1 MDDINKNTEDYNPNK
16 NRKILI
22 VFDDM
27 IADMLSN
34 ANINRIV
41 TELFIRG
48 RKLNIS
54 LVFITQPSFAVPK
67 EIGLNC
73 MNHFMM
79 KIPNKREP
87 KQIASQKSQDI
98 NFINLYKKCTA
109 KPYYF
114 LVIDAILA
122 SDNPLHSRKNLI
134 ERI

>member
-1 MDDINKNTEDYNPNK
+1 
-16 NRKILI
+16 
-22 VFDDM
+22 
-27 IADMLSN
+27 
-34 ANINRIV
+34 
-41 TELFIRG
+41 
-48 RKLNIS
+48 
-54 LVFITQPSFAVPK
+54 
-67 EIGLNC
+67 